1 MTKVMIH
8 PADYDHCRQ
17 AVDQA
22 FAIFPVSVHNKKIL
36 VKPNAL
42 RAAAPEACITT
53 HPAVVRAVVN
63 KLEELGAAGIVV
75 GDNPGMISYGANEKT
90 FKMTGLG
97 EASKGYYQNIGTE
110 AVTVGFN
117 PKYRD
122 QISISRA
129 VMDADVVISIPKFKT
144 HSLTILSAA
153 IKNCYGYIPGA
164 LKAALHRLAGNA
176 VRFSEV
182 LVDVFSLRVPDLFIV
197 DAVRGMEGDGPAS
210 PDLKDIGLILASDN
224 AVALDAVVAR
234 LMGAEPEGIP
244 VFRFANQK
252 GLGNYEEDSYI
263 IEGLFKPLPH
273 FKLPKTAQHAEDIQT
288 GERALFKNRISLRP
302 AVDKNLCTGC
312 RTCVKQCPVSALSM
326 NDEGFPEVKPEICI
340 ACFCCQEM
348 CPEMAIV
355 LS

>member
-1 MTKVMIH
+1 MTKVMIQ
-8 PADYDHCRQ
+8 PADYAHCRQ
-17 AVDQA
+17 AVDKA
-22 FAIFPVSVHNKKIL
+22 FRIFPVSVRNKKVLI
-36 VKPNAL
+36 KPNAL
-42 RAAAPEACITT
+42 RAAALEACITT
-53 HPAVVRAVVN
+53 HPAVVRAVVD

-75 GDNPGMISYGANEKT
+75 GDNPGMLSYGANEKT
-90 FKMTGLG
+90 FARTGLR
-97 EASKGYYQNIGTE
+97 EASKRYYKNIGAE
-110 AVTVGFN
+110 AVRIGFN

-144 HSLTILSAA
+144 HSLTILSVA

-164 LKAALHRLAGNA
+164 LKAELHRLAGNA

-197 DAVRGMEGDGPAS
+197 DGVKGMEGDGPAS
-210 PDLKDIGLILASDN
+210 PDLRDIGLILASDN

-234 LMGAEPEGIP
+234 LMGFEPERIP
-244 VFRFANQK
+244 ILRFAKQK
-252 GLGNYEEDSYI
+252 GLGSYEEDTYI
-263 IEGLFKPLPH
+263 IEGSFKPLPN
-273 FKLPKTAQHAEDIQT
+273 FKLPKTAQNAEGIQT
-288 GERALFKNRISLRP
+288 GEGTFFESRVSLRP
-302 AVDKNLCTGC
+302 KVYKNLCTGC
-312 RTCVKQCPVSALSM
+312 QTCVNQCPVSALSM
-326 NDEGFPEVKPEICI
+326 NDEGFPEVKPEMCI